1 MVTFRIL
8 DCTASLI
15 VMVRSLY
22 SPTQNL
28 YGYVQDSRLYS
39 ESSGDGQKS
48 LESNTESLWWR
59 SGFYAVQQRVFGVQT
74 LKLMIL

>member
-1 MVTFRIL
+1 M
-8 DCTASLI
+8 
-15 VMVRSLY
+15 MVRILY

-48 LESNTESLWWR
+48 LESNTESLW
-59 SGFYAVQQRVFGVQT
+59 
-74 LKLMIL
+74 